1 MMNRRKYLLA
11 MAAALALC
19 SDAIRRRCTHADDFG
34 AMYGDCDS
42 IFRLSQQLLSTHRS
56 TASFGK
62 AIIVT
67 ARKLLKII
75 YNTLKNGWIFE
86 GFTQFETK
94 QNQCTTDNHHRRE
107 TCWTD

>member
-56 TASFGK
+56 TARLWQSDYCNGAK
-62 AIIVT
+62 A
-67 ARKLLKII
+67 AEDHL
-75 YNTLKNGWIFE
+75 
-86 GFTQFETK
+86 
-94 QNQCTTDNHHRRE
+94 
-107 TCWTD
+107 

>member
-11 MAAALALC
+11 MAAALAFAVMPFAAVAHMRTTLAQC
-19 SDAIRRRCTHADDFG
+19 TVIAIRYSGYLNSFYQRIKVRRG
-34 AMYGDCDS
+34 
-42 IFRLSQQLLSTHRS
+42 
-56 TASFGK
+56 FGK
-62 AIIVT
+62 AIIAT

-86 GFTQFETK
+86 GFTQFETI